1 MKKNPLKNCGG
12 GDYTPKIRGIN
23 GIKEQL
29 KRHDSLKLSLIFP
42 VTTCFVQPVGL
53 E

>member
-1 MKKNPLKNCGG
+1 MKKIPLKNWGG
-12 GDYTPKIRGIN
+12 GGFTPKIRENN

-42 VTTCFVQPVGL
+42 ITTCFAQPVGM